1 MQKNTKILLGLGLI
15 GLAYYLWNKSSK
27 KQQDVNSNMPE
38 VLQPKVRGCSGNLM
52 PCPDDSGCFDPSKN
66 PISDWEAGRPHP
78 CNRAQEN
85 PLLLKIREKRAKE
98 LSNEWCE
105 IMSKAKRTAGGLE
118 LNKEEE
124 TRANQIGKQ
133 VEQLGYTG
141 LGFSILSGGVPNCNQ
156 LITIE
161 ESNKYPRF

>member
-15 GLAYYLWNKSSK
+15 GLAYYLWQKSSK
-27 KQQDVNSNMPE
+27 QKGLPSVIKTNEKLNG
-38 VLQPKVRGCSGNLM
+38 KCSLYAGSQLAAM
-52 PCPDDSGCFDPSKN
+52 RF
-66 PISDWEAGRPHP
+66 ISAAAYDEAWKKEYDKCIAGKME
-78 CNRAQEN
+78 NQEN

-98 LSNEWCE
+98 LSNQWCE
-105 IMSKAKRTAGGLE
+105 IMSKAYSQGRE
-118 LNKEEE
+118 LNQEEE
-124 TRANQIGKQ
+124 MKANQIGKQ

-141 LGFSILSGGVPNCNQ
+141 LGFSIVSGVPNCNQ